1 MKVHQTDIE
10 HLEKIRASVDDLVR
24 RAAEAHDVPD
34 VSVLDIGPDDAG
46 TVKKYFQRATVRT
59 LNMLPPADIVADLS
73 EGLLGWEII
82 QRKFDVVVCTEVLEH
97 VRNPFTAIENVRNLL
112 HVGGI
117 ALISTPLNFRQH
129 GMGGYDKSQGLP
141 PDYWRFTETGIR
153 TLVSDFGRL
162 QILDFKRVPSER
174 DFFPIHFT
182 LICRKG

>member
-1 MKVHQTDIE
+1 MQVHQTDIE
-10 HLEKIRASVDDLVR
+10 YLERIRASVDDLVR
-24 RAAEAHDVPD
+24 RAAADHDVPD

-46 TVKKYFQRATVRT
+46 TVKKYFKRATVQT
-59 LNMLPPADIVADLS
+59 LNMLHPADIVADIS
-73 EGLLGWEII
+73 ETVLDWRSV
-82 QRKFDVVVCTEVLEH
+82 QRRFDVVVCTEVLEH
-97 VRNPFTAIENVRNLL
+97 VRNPFNAIENVRNLL

-129 GMGGYDKSQGLP
+129 GMGGYNKSQGLP